1 MRSVWCLVVLTLLV
15 TVAHGQDDRL
25 PGESRPS
32 SQRVDI
38 TVYRENEGERSFT
51 FEGQTSVTV
60 QVVRDTPQL
69 VLHAAVNVSSLAVR
83 YQMGD
88 VIGSSYEQPQD
99 GRDFLVVSLQEQ
111 VAEGSLLVLDIGF
124 SANIGDREPGFSR
137 YDYQGR
143 DGQEAVYATQF
154 MPNYARRALPCYDEP
169 ALKARYQLNMR
180 TKPHLYFDSNTR
192 NTADEYVDAEGFYGY
207 YFEQT
212 SPISAYQLS
221 WVLHEMVG
229 LVSSED
235 TSTVVWQVTS
245 RSDQFGYASH
255 MGPRS
260 VAAMEQLV
268 GVPYANYYI
277 DKMDHI
283 AVPGYIEEG
292 VSCLGIITYTESS
305 VLVDDDYTSE
315 ATKERVLGIMQHEAA
330 HQWFG
335 GLVSPSWWND
345 LWLIEG
351 FASYFQWIAAAL
363 VQPSW
368 QLRDV
373 FVVNTVLQAAM
384 PADVAPGSYPLSKS
398 PNISVEQ
405 AFEEYFEEKGAS
417 IVWMIENI
425 MGSEAFY
432 RALNKYLTQNMDMDV
447 WEDLLLAALDS
458 ESPASSLPEGGS
470 LSSVVQPWLQQSGFP
485 LISVSRNYSDGSAVI
500 SQAPYLSQVDA
511 VWPVPISYTS
521 RSEANYS
528 ATAPRLWLLDSEL
541 VVPAVAQP
549 DDWLLLNMNVT
560 GYYRVNYDEQNWAL
574 VTAQLLRDPLAVPA
588 VARAQL
594 LDDAASLAG
603 AAQLLPAGTA
613 LQLASYLRF
622 EYGYIP
628 WRAVPGVL
636 RNLELLID
644 EDAAE
649 NFKEFVLSLIHHMAI
664 LLRYHEQPGE
674 DHTTRILRA
683 VIVSIACNYGEPSCL
698 NSMYE
703 QLQHFMAAPGNS
715 SNQVGPDLKRAVY
728 CYGAQQGGEDAY
740 NFLMDLYQTTDIV
753 SELNDIVL
761 GATCSQLVDGLR
773 LLELTATGAKG
784 GFRRE
789 HLQWLLEGLLQRRHT
804 LPSALQFLSRGA
816 NLLSRPGEKQAA
828 RKLLRQAILEM
839 RDDQLL
845 EKVQQAAVALEDE
858 SLVAA
863 AQWRRDVIANGAAAR
878 RDAARWLKGKPWR
891 L

>member
-32 SQRVDI
+32 SQMVDI

-60 QVVRDTPQL
+60 EVVRDTAQL

-83 YQMGD
+83 YQVGD

-99 GRDFLVVSLQEQ
+99 GSDFLVVSLQEQ

-124 SANIGDREPGFSR
+124 SANLGNREPGFSR

-180 TKPHLYFDSNTR
+180 TKPHL
-192 NTADEYVDAEGFYGY
+192 VDAEGFRGY
-207 YFEQT
+207 YFQQT
-212 SPISAYQLS
+212 PPISAYQLS

-229 LVSSED
+229 RVSSED

-268 GVPYANYYI
+268 GVPYANYDI

-292 VSCLGIITYTESS
+292 VSCLGIITYKESS

-345 LWLIEG
+345 LWLTEG

-368 QLRDV
+368 QLREV

-398 PNISVEQ
+398 PNISAQQ
-405 AFEEYFEEKGAS
+405 AFDEYFEEKGY
-417 IVWMIENI
+417 
-425 MGSEAFY
+425 Y
-432 RALNKYLTQNMDMDV
+432 RA
-447 WEDLLLAALDS
+447 
-458 ESPASSLPEGGS
+458 
-470 LSSVVQPWLQQSGFP
+470 
-485 LISVSRNYSDGSAVI
+485 
-500 SQAPYLSQVDA
+500 
-511 VWPVPISYTS
+511 
-521 RSEANYS
+521 
-528 ATAPRLWLLDSEL
+528 
-541 VVPAVAQP
+541 
-549 DDWLLLNMNVT
+549 
-560 GYYRVNYDEQNWAL
+560 NYDEQNWAL
-574 VTAQLLRDPLAVPA
+574 LTAQLLRDPLVVPA

-636 RNLELLID
+636 RNLELLVD
-644 EDAAE
+644 EDVTE
-649 NFKEFVLSLIHHMAI
+649 DFKEFALSLIHHMAI

-703 QLQHFMAAPGNS
+703 QLQHFMAAPGNA
-715 SNQVGPDLKRAVY
+715 SNQVGPDLKRVVY
-728 CYGAQQGGEDAY
+728 CYGAQQGGDDAY

-761 GATCSQLVDGLR
+761 GASCSQLVDGLR

-858 SLVAA
+858 SLIAA
-863 AQWRRDVIANGAAAR
+863 AQWRHDVIASGAAAR
-878 RDAARWLKGKPWR
+878 RDAACWLKGKAWR